1 MTSVE
6 KILEDNRYN
15 MAITYIVNCL
25 GVTEIY
31 TKETR
36 EKLLRHW
43 GKEDASVFFLNTR
56 ELVVNIH

>member
-6 KILEDNRYN
+6 KILEDSRYN
-15 MAITYIVNCL
+15 KVVTYIVNCL

-36 EKLLRHW
+36 EKLLRDW
-43 GKEDASVFFLNTR
+43 SKEDAKVFFLNTR
-56 ELVVNIH
+56 ELVINIH

>member
-6 KILEDNRYN
+6 KILEDSRYN
-15 MAITYIVNCL
+15 KVVTYIVNCL

-36 EKLLRHW
+36 GKLLRDW
-43 GKEDASVFFLNTR
+43 GKEDANVFFLNTR
-56 ELVVNIH
+56 ELVINIH

>member
-6 KILEDNRYN
+6 KILEDSRYN
-15 MAITYIVNCL
+15 NVVTYIVNCL

-36 EKLLRHW
+36 EKLLRDW
-43 GKEDASVFFLNTR
+43 SKEDANVFFLNTR
-56 ELVVNIH
+56 ELVINIH